1 MIDFRTSDSLEI
13 FLYNSILQIK
23 RTMQKKIQ
31 RILILQKFYEII
43 LNQMRPSVSIEKKKL
58 VTYTNHDFTVGCFIL
73 RQLFQSHNLWITK
86 IKLFRINNQN

>member
-31 RILILQKFYEII
+31 RILILQKFCEII
-43 LNQMRPSVSIEKKKL
+43 LNQMRPSVSIEKK
-58 VTYTNHDFTVGCFIL
+58 N
-73 RQLFQSHNLWITK
+73 
-86 IKLFRINNQN
+86 